1 MRLSEVNK
9 EIEKNK
15 KETKMVGIFLAVV
28 FLVAELCFLGVGYKF
43 KDYDGLGAMT
53 FIMLVIMGIGIPK
66 IYKESQK
73 EHKTLI
79 EKRTKLEQDEQFI
92 KRRVGIY
99 EAADDEQK
107 KQLYRAYF
115 DVNEAYKAN
124 FIGGMDLVCS
134 TLTKMQ
140 MKKRVNSTAY
150 GIAGTAAGGTAL
162 GYVAHLEA
170 ERRNDEIDR
179 HNSELRKKSFQQ
191 EMEGEHKQ
199 KEAKKQIEESEA
211 RLKKLESEIERTK
224 DVELKNWSYENY
236 KDYDWSKVG
245 RQSRMVTIE
254 GVEYNVDRKGI
265 GLSPVVDKE

>member
-1 MRLSEVNK
+1 MRVSEINK
-9 EIEKNK
+9 EIEKGK
-15 KETKMVGIFLAVV
+15 KWCKGGIIFMVVLFAAV
-28 FLVAELCFLGVGYKF
+28 ELFELWFSYKIGY
-43 KDYDGLGAMT
+43 YDGELT
-53 FIMLVIMGIGIPK
+53 FMMLVIVVPVGVFAYINTKKSIKP
-66 IYKESQK
+66 
-73 EHKTLI
+73 LI

-107 KQLYRAYF
+107 KQLSGAYF
-115 DVNEAYKAN
+115 DVNEAYQAN
-124 FIGGMDLVCS
+124 FLGSMDLVCS
-134 TLTKMQ
+134 ALTKMQ

-162 GYVAHLEA
+162 GYIAHLEA

-191 EMEGEHKQ
+191 EMEGERKQ

-211 RLKKLESEIERTK
+211 RLKELESEIERTK
-224 DVELKNWSYENY
+224 DIELKNWSYENY
-236 KDYDWSKVG
+236 KDYDWRNVG
-245 RQSRMVTIE
+245 RESRIVTIE

-265 GLSPVVDKE
+265 GLSPVVDKK

>member
-1 MRLSEVNK
+1 MRVSEINK
-9 EIEKNK
+9 EIEKKEKVFK
-15 KETKMVGIFLAVV
+15 KVVIFLVV
-28 FLVAELCFLGVGYKF
+28 EFVVLELCFLGVCYKF
-43 KDYDGLGAMT
+43 KDYDGLGLMT
-53 FIMLVIMGIGIPK
+53 LVELIIIGVGIPMG
-66 IYKESQK
+66 YKADQK
-73 EHKTLI
+73 ELKTLI

-107 KQLYRAYF
+107 KQLHRAYF

-140 MKKRVNSTAY
+140 MKKRVDSTAY

-162 GYVAHLEA
+162 GLIAHLEA

-191 EMEGEHKQ
+191 EMEGERKQ

-211 RLKKLESEIERTK
+211 KLKELESEIERTK
-224 DVELKNWSYENY
+224 DIELKNWSYENY
-236 KDYDWSKVG
+236 KDYDWCNVG
-245 RQSRMVTIE
+245 REARIVTIE
-254 GVEYNVDRKGI
+254 GVEYNVNRKGI
-265 GLSPVVDKE
+265 GLSPVVDKK

>member
-1 MRLSEVNK
+1 MRVSEINK
-9 EIEKNK
+9 EIEKRK
-15 KETKMVGIFLAVV
+15 KVSKKVGIFLVV
-28 FLVAELCFLGVGYKF
+28 EFVVLELCFLGIGYKLN
-43 KDYDGLGAMT
+43 DYYGLGLMT
-53 FIMLVIMGIGIPK
+53 LMELVIIGVCIPMG
-66 IYKESQK
+66 YKADQK
-73 EHKTLI
+73 ELKTLI
-79 EKRTKLEQDEQFI
+79 EKKTKLEQDEQFI

-107 KQLYRAYF
+107 KQLHRAYF

-162 GYVAHLEA
+162 GYIAHLEA

-191 EMEGEHKQ
+191 EMEGERKQ
-199 KEAKKQIEESEA
+199 KEAKKQIEESET
-211 RLKKLESEIERTK
+211 RLKELESEIERTK
-224 DVELKNWSYENY
+224 DIELKNWSYENY
-236 KDYDWSKVG
+236 KDYDWRNVG
-245 RQSRMVTIE
+245 RESRIVTIE
-254 GVEYNVDRKGI
+254 GVEYNVNRKGI
-265 GLSPVVDKE
+265 GLSPVVDKK

>member
-1 MRLSEVNK
+1 MRVSEINE
-9 EIEKNK
+9 EIEKKEKVFK
-15 KETKMVGIFLAVV
+15 KVVIFLVV
-28 FLVAELCFLGVGYKF
+28 EFVVLELCFLGVGYKF
-43 KDYDGLGAMT
+43 KDYDGLGLMT
-53 FIMLVIMGIGIPK
+53 LAELIIIGVVIPMG
-66 IYKESQK
+66 YKADQK
-73 EHKTLI
+73 EIKTLI

-107 KQLYRAYF
+107 KQLHRAYF

-140 MKKRVNSTAY
+140 MKKRVDSTAY

-162 GYVAHLEA
+162 GYIAHLEA

-179 HNSELRKKSFQQ
+179 HNSELWKKSFQQ
-191 EMEGEHKQ
+191 EMEGERKQ

-211 RLKKLESEIERTK
+211 RLKELESEIERTK
-224 DVELKNWSYENY
+224 DIELKNWSYENY
-236 KDYDWSKVG
+236 KDYDWRNVG
-245 RQSRMVTIE
+245 REARIVTIE
-254 GVEYNVDRKGI
+254 GVEYNVNRKGI
-265 GLSPVVDKE
+265 GLSPVVDKK